1 MLKPL
6 ESTVAD
12 ISPWSL
18 VVAPTK
24 RNAVY
29 CSNQNLNIEL
39 TSITFMIKVFHKS
52 NIVIVIFTGAKGNP
66 IDKLK

>member
-1 MLKPL
+1 MPKPL

-12 ISPWSL
+12 ISPPSL
-18 VVAPTK
+18 VLAPTK
-24 RNAVY
+24 RNTGY

-39 TSITFMIKVFHKS
+39 TSVSFMIKVIYKS
-52 NIVIVIFTGAKGNP
+52 NIIIAIFSVAKGNP